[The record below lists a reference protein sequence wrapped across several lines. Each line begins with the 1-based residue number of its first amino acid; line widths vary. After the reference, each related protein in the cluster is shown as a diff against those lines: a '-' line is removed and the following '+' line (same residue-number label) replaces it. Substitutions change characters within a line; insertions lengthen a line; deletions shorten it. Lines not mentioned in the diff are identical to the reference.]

1 MVLIL
6 RNINN
11 LGGTLMLS
19 NKGFNLWADNYDE
32 TVQVSEE
39 NDRYPFAG
47 YLGNMLGS

>member
-1 MVLIL
+1 
-6 RNINN
+6 
-11 LGGTLMLS
+11 MLN

-47 YLGNMLGS
+47 YKEILNSIFNEAMQKSIKIG